1 MSVLIDL
8 SIFPVDKGKSLS
20 SYVAR
25 VIKIIKESG
34 LPHKFGPMGTSMEGE
49 WQEVMG
55 LVERC
60 LDELKKDCDRIYMTL
75 KVDYRKDVAG
85 RLEGKVMSVE
95 TKLKSS

>member
-1 MSVLIDL
+1 L